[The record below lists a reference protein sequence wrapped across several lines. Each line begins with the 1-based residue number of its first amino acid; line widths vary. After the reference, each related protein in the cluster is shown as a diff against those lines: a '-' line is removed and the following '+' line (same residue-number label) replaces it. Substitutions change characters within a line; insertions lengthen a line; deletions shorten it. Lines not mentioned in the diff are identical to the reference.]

1 MNSDD
6 LKFISND
13 VKAIQKS
20 EKRIKILEYLK
31 NSISPNGFIFLQE
44 LRSSVYDE
52 KRWCNEL
59 NGNIYFSHGKTN
71 SCSVAIWYVG
81 SKSFVLANQT
91 ADKNG
96 CLLLIEAIV
105 DDVKL
110 ILINIYN
117 CNTSSQ
123 QLLTLTELH
132 KILQNIDDIGSKNNN
147 RGIF

>member
-1 MNSDD
+1 MT
-6 LKFISND
+6 
-13 VKAIQKS
+13 IQKS
-20 EKRIKILEYLK
+20 EKWIKIFEYLK
-31 NSISPNGFIFLQE
+31 NSVSPHGFIFLQE
-44 LRSSVYDE
+44 SRTSVYDE

-59 NGNIYFSHGKTN
+59 NGNLYFSHGKTN

-81 SKSFVLANQT
+81 SKYFVLANQT

-96 CLLLIEAIV
+96 CFLLIEAIV

-117 CNTSSQ
+117 CNTLSQ

-132 KILQNIDDIGSKNNN
+132 KILQNIVNIGNKNNN